1 MEEKKVRDDQ
11 EARNNGLDDE
21 PYYSIMEM
29 ANDGI
34 VVIQDDKIALVNR
47 AFQSLVGLSEKE
59 LVGKN
64 FERLMDP
71 MAVPFFRENQDSYI
85 WGEPSRPNFQTRLL
99 DRNRHIIDVE
109 MSIADFILD
118 GNPAVIA
125 IVRDISERLKLEAAV
140 ESSEDRYREL
150 YDSSPI
156 AYFTLTQRGV
166 IQQVNKAAVR
176 LLEYDSDVILR
187 RNISSLL
194 ISSDA
199 AGDIG
204 KQVISEVLQGK
215 QIRDLEIQMKKADG
229 NSIWTSVTSQLLV
242 GSDSQTRIGFMAV
255 NIDRRKIAE
264 EREKTE
270 RERAN
275 LYLEVMTHDLNN
287 VNQSLLFSMG
297 LIDEAVELPERIQG
311 LIAETNWNIRRA
323 ARMIANLR
331 TIFTLRDSPPQKEEA
346 DLFPFLIRSTEA
358 VERDFPWKKLVVNSN
373 IVKEQFTVAG
383 HSFLEQVFFNIIHNS
398 VMHCNDDE
406 IEIDVTADLINS
418 GDNIRIEFSD
428 SGPGISDSLKEYI
441 FKRTGAPDHQIVGR
455 GLGLT
460 LVDRIVKDLRG
471 NMWAEDIVKG
481 DSSQGVR
488 FVLVLPTWTTK
499 VELECGQENCISFY
513 KSDNCLFC
521 DPTYEI
527 LIGVME
533 EMGLPLSL
541 IQSINVDDPTASISS
556 DDIPMLPLVRIC
568 DVEIIGFADVYQVR
582 SALTKMVL
590 TSDFPLKDK

>member
-1 MEEKKVRDDQ
+1 MRDDQ
-11 EARNNGLDDE
+11 EIRNNRIDDE

-34 VVIQDDKIALVNR
+34 VVIQDDRIALVNR
-47 AFQSLVGLSEKE
+47 AFQSLVGISEEE
-59 LVGKN
+59 LIGKI

-71 MAVPFFRENQDSYI
+71 MAVPFFRENRDSYI
-85 WGEPSRPNFQTRLL
+85 WGEPRRPSFQTRLL
-99 DRNRHIIDVE
+99 DKDRRIIDVE
-109 MSIADFILD
+109 MSISDFILD
-118 GNPAVIA
+118 GDPAVVA
-125 IVRDISERLKLEAAV
+125 IVRDITERLKLEAAI

-166 IQQVNKAAVR
+166 IQQVNKAALN
-176 LLEYDSDVILR
+176 LLEYDSDTILR

-194 ISSDA
+194 VSTDA
-199 AGDIG
+199 AGDVG

-215 QIRDLEIQMKKADG
+215 QIRDIEIQMKKSDG
-229 NSIWTSVTSQLLV
+229 SSIWTSVTSQLLV

-255 NIDRRKIAE
+255 NIDRRKMAE

-297 LIDEAVELPERIQG
+297 LIDEALELPERVQN

-331 TIFTLRDSPPQKEEA
+331 TIFTLRDSPPQKEQA
-346 DLFPFLIRSTEA
+346 DLFPFLIRSVAA

-373 IVKEQFTVAG
+373 IVKEQYTVAG

-398 VMHCNDDE
+398 VMHGNGNE
-406 IEIDVTADLINS
+406 IIIDVNAEIIDS

-471 NMWAEDIVKG
+471 NMWAEDRVKG
-481 DSSQGVR
+481 NSTQGVR
-488 FVLVLPTWTTK
+488 FVLVLPSWTTK
-499 VELECGQENCISFY
+499 VELECGQEYCISFY

-527 LIGVME
+527 LTGVME
-533 EMGLPLSL
+533 EMSLPLSL
-541 IQSINVDDPTASISS
+541 IQSINVDDPTASISG

-568 DVEIIGFADVYQVR
+568 DVEIIGFADVHQVR
-582 SALTKMVL
+582 SALAKMVL
-590 TSDFPLKDK
+590 TADFPHKDKGL